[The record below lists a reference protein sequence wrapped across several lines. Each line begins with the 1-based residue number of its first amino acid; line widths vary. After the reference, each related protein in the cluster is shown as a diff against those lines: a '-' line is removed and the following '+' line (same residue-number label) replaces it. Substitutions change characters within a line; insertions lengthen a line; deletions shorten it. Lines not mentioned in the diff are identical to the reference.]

1 MRFLFLFSF
10 MICYHTHSFGVL
22 TAFQH
27 LRIRIGGSLQDQVLY
42 DIGPLRSP
50 CHPFRKIND
59 GLFGYSKGCLCMN
72 RWDKLNRL
80 FSRTG

>member
-1 MRFLFLFSF
+1 MRFLFLFSS

-59 GLFGYSKGCLCMN
+59 GLFGYSNGCLRMN
-72 RWDKLNRL
+72 RWDELNRL